1 LVVSQVLQNL
11 PISCRNP
18 PNLPFFSGSC
28 SITEVIELNH
38 RIRKKTKKEE
48 QYHQGAQRITKD
60 QIPQLH
66 SFFVRLC
73 GTFPVLAVKSSA
85 AV

>member
-1 LVVSQVLQNL
+1 M
-11 PISCRNP
+11 
-18 PNLPFFSGSC
+18 
-28 SITEVIELNH
+28 ELNH

-48 QYHQGAQRITKD
+48 QYRQGAQRITKD

-66 SFFVRLC
+66 WICSTTRLVVEQLYSFFVRLG
-73 GTFPVLAVKSSA
+73 GTFPALAVKSSA